1 MILAKPEIIQR
12 FENDKRFSKAPSS
25 NLQYS
30 NRQFRHSDRSPGIS
44 LKNPQ
49 FSPRDSLRFSQDDN
63 DEVCTIE
70 TWRLDFLRRLEVGAW
85 CFERLQAECHVQIA
99 RACYSG
105 PSMNW
110 LGRHRLLVLGV
121 ICFFWTG
128 LIFLGHFFPATPF
141 ISAPWRGEQSFEDLL
156 RQEGRKTAAPRD
168 FVFLGVDQSTL
179 QLPPLSPE
187 EIAGNRAFQLMTA
200 QPFPWSREVWALLLD
215 RLVGAGARLVVFDF
229 LFNPPND
236 GDPQFHAAL
245 DHYHDKVVLGA
256 NFDMEHGA
264 QEVTPNDVLIPPP
277 QLLDHRVG
285 YVNFW
290 PDTIDGKTRAAIY
303 QVTDRQ
309 LAGLPPHPSEEVYES
324 LAARALGKIGRGNDV
339 PRDFRGHMIRFTD
352 RDAFEA
358 RPLYEVFDPK
368 LWHANYADGAFFK
381 DKIVMVGPAAQVM
394 HDIVDTPLSP
404 TTLGPVVHLQAMAAA
419 MGHEFLR
426 PTPERVELAL
436 VGAAGLIAWSL
447 VSFLRRPLLCVAAL
461 IVIMATY
468 LGTARLFYDT
478 TGLLLL
484 TVPVLAALLLSGS
497 FSLGFEY
504 ALERLEKVRTRRTL
518 ERYVSK
524 NLVKEVLENP
534 DSYYST
540 LRGARVPVTILFSDL
555 IGFTTLSEKADPE
568 ALVAQLNEYLT
579 QMTSVVFSNGGTL
592 DKFIGDAIMAVW
604 GNVRSLGT
612 AQDAKNSV
620 RTALGMRRELRELNQ
635 KWRDQGRMGL
645 GMGIGIN
652 QGEVIVG
659 NIGSLERMDPTVI
672 GDSVNL
678 ASRLEGLTRV
688 YGVDILV
695 GASAAEL
702 VRDEFHLR
710 SVARVQVKGKTKP
723 VDVFTLIGAR
733 DEKVDPQLLKWLES
747 YEEGFDKF
755 RTRDFVQAKIL
766 FSLFLEFFPED
777 LLAKMY
783 LDRVLEYEQA
793 PPDEAW
799 DAVEVF
805 KKK

>member
-1 MILAKPEIIQR
+1 MQ
-12 FENDKRFSKAPSS
+12 
-25 NLQYS
+25 
-30 NRQFRHSDRSPGIS
+30 
-44 LKNPQ
+44 
-49 FSPRDSLRFSQDDN
+49 
-63 DEVCTIE
+63 
-70 TWRLDFLRRLEVGAW
+70 
-85 CFERLQAECHVQIA
+85 
-99 RACYSG
+99 
-105 PSMNW
+105 W

-128 LIFLGHFFPATPF
+128 LIFVGHFFPTTPF
-141 ISAPWRGEQSFEDLL
+141 VSAPWRAEQGFEDLL

-168 FVFLGVDQSTL
+168 FVFLGLDQSTM
-179 QLPPLSPE
+179 QLPPLTPE

-200 QPFPWSREVWALLLD
+200 RPFPWSREVWALLLD
-215 RLVGAGARLVVFDF
+215 RLFGAGARLVVFDL

-236 GDPQFHAAL
+236 GDPAFHAAL
-245 DHYHDKVVLGA
+245 DRYHDKVVLGA
-256 NFDMEHGA
+256 NFEFPNDNER
-264 QEVTPNDVLIPPP
+264 QEITPNNALISPP
-277 QLLDHRVG
+277 QLLDDRVG

-290 PDTIDGKTRAAIY
+290 PDPIDGKVRAVMY
-303 QVTDRQ
+303 RLTDRQ
-309 LAGLPPHPSEEVYES
+309 LMGLPPQPGEQTYES
-324 LAARALGKIGRGNDV
+324 LVSRALAKIGHGNDL
-339 PRDFRGHMIRFTD
+339 PRDFRGHMIRFTEP
-352 RDAFEA
+352 DAFEA

-381 DKIVMVGPAAQVM
+381 DKIVMVGPSAQVM
-394 HDIVDTPLSP
+394 HDVVDTPMSP
-404 TTLGPVVHLQAMAAA
+404 ATLGPVVHLQAMAAA
-419 MGHEFLR
+419 MGHEFLS
-426 PTPERVELAL
+426 PTPRKVELAL
-436 VGAAGLIAWSL
+436 VAAAGLVAWSL
-447 VSFLRRPLLCVAAL
+447 VSFLRKPLLCVGAL
-461 IVIMATY
+461 IVIVATY

-484 TVPVLAALLLSGS
+484 TVPVLAALLLGGS

-540 LRGARVPVTILFSDL
+540 LRGARVPVAILFSDL
-555 IGFTTLSEKADPE
+555 VGFTTLSEKADPE
-568 ALVAQLNEYLT
+568 ALVAQLNEYLS

-612 AQDAKNSV
+612 AQDAKNCA
-620 RTALGMRRELRELNQ
+620 RAALGMRRELRELNQ

-659 NIGSLERMDPTVI
+659 NIGSQERMDPTVI

-678 ASRLEGLTRV
+678 ASRLEGLTRI

-702 VRDEFHLR
+702 VRDEFYLR
-710 SVARVQVKGKTKP
+710 SVARVQVKGKSQP

-733 DEKVDPQLLKWLES
+733 NEEVDPQLLKWLES

-755 RTRDFVQAKIL
+755 RTRDFIQAKIL
-766 FSLFLEFFPED
+766 FSRFLEFYPDD

-783 LDRVLEYEQA
+783 LDRALEYEQA
-793 PPDEAW
+793 PPGEAW
-799 DAVEVF
+799 EAVEVF